1 MGTNITKLVEEI
13 LLKAQETQEEFIFQT
28 IRPYCENVLQMNVN
42 KEELKQILLNG
53 FQVKTVLSN
62 IESLILELQ
71 ATADRTKEHMEASK
85 QETVPSWSEID
96 YEKGCIDT
104 YKYVIN
110 KLKEIIK

>member
-1 MGTNITKLVEEI
+1 MKSTVPVPIINTVS
-13 LLKAQETQEEFIFQT
+13 
-28 IRPYCENVLQMNVN
+28 
-42 KEELKQILLNG
+42 LN
-53 FQVKTVLSN
+53 TLSN

-85 QETVPSWSEID
+85 QEKIPSWSDID
-96 YEKGCIDT
+96 YERGCIDT